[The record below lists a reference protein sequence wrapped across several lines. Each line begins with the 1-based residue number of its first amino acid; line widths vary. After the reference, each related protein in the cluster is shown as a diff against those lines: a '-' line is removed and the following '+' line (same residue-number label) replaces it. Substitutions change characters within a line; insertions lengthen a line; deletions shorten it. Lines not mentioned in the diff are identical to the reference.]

1 MIRLNIVPKKSGSH
15 KRGMSSK
22 KKTHTFSGHTL
33 CQNKSMGSKKRN
45 SYFFG
50 PCIVPKQSLG
60 PPQKIWVPKKGAHTF
75 SEHTLCPK
83 KVLGPTKKICVPK
96 KRNSFFWGAIH
107 CAKQRFFCLN
117 WFSVQTEK
125 KYRQKSTQ
133 KYEFLFLEPI
143 LFFGTMSGPQKV
155 WIPIFL
161 ELILFLGGNPS
172 FFWHHVWPEKVC
184 SFFFGTHT
192 LFCGTQLPLAQ
203 CMAPKKYEFF
213 FVWNSFFCLWDPQCM
228 AGKSMSSF
236 FFWELIFFCGTQFV
250 FGTMSGPAKKWVP
263 FFFGTHTFFVGPRFF
278 SALCLARKSMSS
290 ALLENF

>member
-161 ELILFLGGNPS
+161 ELILFFGGNPS

-213 FVWNSFFCLWDPQCM
+213 LFGTLFFV
-228 AGKSMSSF
+228 
-236 FFWELIFFCGTQFV
+236 CGTHNV
-250 FGTMSGPAKKWVP
+250 WPEKVWVP
-263 FFFGTHTFFVGPRFF
+263 FFFGNSYFFVGPNLFL
-278 SALCLARKSMSS
+278 AQCLAPQKNEF
-290 ALLENF
+290 LFFLELILFLWDPDFFRHYVWPEKVWVVPF